1 MQLIFVLLI
10 VIGVAL
16 IIHGIS
22 RAAAG
27 GGEKPPRDEGHGV
40 DVVWHVGRRR

>member
-27 GGEKPPRDEGHGV
+27 DGKKPPRDEGHGV